1 MTVTHVNQ
9 PTPTYLDIAETVL
22 SPKLQRLALVNV
34 CLGQFMS
41 ALDSRSVIVALPTI
55 SIYFNSSMALNASL
69 DGQPLYEAMGY
80 AVTPSPMMFL
90 PIVRV

>member
-9 PTPTYLDIAETVL
+9 PSPTYLHIAETAL

-55 SIYFNSSMALNASL
+55 SIYFNSSM
-69 DGQPLYEAMGY
+69 
-80 AVTPSPMMFL
+80 
-90 PIVRV
+90 